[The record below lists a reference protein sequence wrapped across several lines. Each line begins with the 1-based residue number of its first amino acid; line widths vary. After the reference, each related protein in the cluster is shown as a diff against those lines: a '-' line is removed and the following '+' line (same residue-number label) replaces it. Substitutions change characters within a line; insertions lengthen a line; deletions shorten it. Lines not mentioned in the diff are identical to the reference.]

1 MSSRYEELRREMRA
15 NFELTWGGQADANKR
30 IEAIS
35 VRLGQHA
42 ERLEQQADKIAEQGQ
57 QIAEQGRQIAEQG
70 QQIAEQGQ
78 QIAEQGRQIARSMRD
93 TAKIGREVV
102 AIGDQ
107 TVGRLRQMDHR
118 FGQFLDVLESDSRA
132 QDEAIA
138 DLKTRV
144 ARLEGL
150 QGPAA

>member
-1 MSSRYEELRREMRA
+1 MSPREP
-15 NFELTWGGQADANKR
+15 
-30 IEAIS
+30 
-35 VRLGQHA
+35 
-42 ERLEQQADKIAEQGQ
+42 QQQD
-57 QIAEQGRQIAEQG
+57 GRSITEFFPKL
-70 QQIAEQGQ
+70 
-78 QIAEQGRQIARSMRD
+78 SMRD

-107 TVGRLRQMDHR
+107 TVDRLRQMDHR

-138 DLKTRV
+138 DLQTRV

-150 QGPAA
+150 QGPPA